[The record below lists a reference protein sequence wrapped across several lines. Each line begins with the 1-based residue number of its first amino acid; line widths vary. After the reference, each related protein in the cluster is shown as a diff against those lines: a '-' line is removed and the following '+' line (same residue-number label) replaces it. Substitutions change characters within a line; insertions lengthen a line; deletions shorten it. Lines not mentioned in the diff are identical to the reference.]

1 MKKLRILILILGIF
15 LSFDISA
22 QVFYS
27 ERGVVELPIIKYRAV
42 RTKLLIQDSIIYN
55 KNSIIFLKD
64 SVISQDSLKFKS
76 YQRELDSKNNTID
89 TLSKEYRKLVDIH
102 NKEKKDIK
110 TNYKFWLGISIGILF
125 ESTIF
130 LIIK

>member
-22 QVFYS
+22 QVYYS
-27 ERGVVELPIIKYRAV
+27 ERGVVELPIIKYRAI
-42 RTKLLIQDSIIYN
+42 RTKFLVQDSIIYN

-64 SVISQDSLKFKS
+64 SIISQDSFKFKS

-89 TLSKEYRKLVDIH
+89 TLSKEYTKLVNIH

-110 TNYKFWLGISIGILF
+110 TNYKFWLGISIGVLT
-125 ESTIF
+125 ESIIF